1 MDVYCAF
8 FTHLS
13 TGEQIEL
20 ISIHTL
26 LIVKIFKSFLLY
38 FLGDFQKPQALS
50 HALPFLDRKMRGGRR
65 ERKEKGVERG
75 RGRRGRGR
83 RGRKRD

>member
-50 HALPFLDRKMRGGRR
+50 HALPFLDRKNERGEEREEREGSGKR
-65 ERKEKGVERG
+65 EREG
-75 RGRRGRGR
+75 R
-83 RGRKRD
+83 